1 MNKFIY
7 LGSEWAES
15 HEKLYLLG
23 DSILFL
29 LFLLGVLYLFIFAFF
44 SLKKR
49 KDTYPKAR
57 KRYRFAV
64 LFPAYDE
71 DEVILHSVEDFL
83 RQEYPRDKYDII
95 VISDHMSDE
104 TNERLRDLS
113 AKVVKITEE
122 KSTKTNALQKA
133 IKYIEDKQEVYDIV
147 VILDADNQVP
157 TNYLDKIND
166 AFYSGCSVVQTH
178 RARRS
183 KRGDQQLHLQERACT
198 ARLLIRLDRL
208 GDGVRIPLVPRE
220 HMEGRSY
227 WRR

>member
-64 LFPAYDE
+64 LFPA
-71 DEVILHSVEDFL
+71 
-83 RQEYPRDKYDII
+83 
-95 VISDHMSDE
+95 
-104 TNERLRDLS
+104 
-113 AKVVKITEE
+113 
-122 KSTKTNALQKA
+122 STKT
-133 IKYIEDKQEVYDIV
+133 
-147 VILDADNQVP
+147 
-157 TNYLDKIND
+157 
-166 AFYSGCSVVQTH
+166 
-178 RARRS
+178 R
-183 KRGDQQLHLQERACT
+183 
-198 ARLLIRLDRL
+198 
-208 GDGVRIPLVPRE
+208 
-220 HMEGRSY
+220 
-227 WRR
+227 